1 MEETNTCVNTYHKM
15 FRRETPKQP
24 FYESCCN
31 VKCCKHIGHPPKIAA
46 GRFKEKAISFK
57 THVNFQIKASLSGRL
72 AKTRKGLLKAT

>member
-1 MEETNTCVNTYHKM
+1 MEDSNTCVKM
-15 FRRETPKQP
+15 FRREKPKQP

-57 THVNFQIKASLSGRL
+57 THVNFQTKASLSRHL
-72 AKTRKGLLKAT
+72 AKTQKGLLKAM

>member
-1 MEETNTCVNTYHKM
+1 MEEANTCVNTYHKM

-57 THVNFQIKASLSGRL
+57 THVNFQIKYNADVLINFLFSKLCL
-72 AKTRKGLLKAT
+72 

>member
-15 FRRETPKQP
+15 FRREKPKQP

-46 GRFKEKAISFK
+46 GRFKEKTISLK
-57 THVNFQIKASLSGRL
+57 TTVYLHIKSSLTRRL
-72 AKTRKGLLKAT
+72 AKTQKNS